1 MKILF
6 CHTGLS
12 TFVKSDLDFLK
23 LHYDVT
29 EYAYTVE
36 KGKVMKIRNIFSSL
50 FFSLKHVRRV
60 DVVYGWFGG
69 FHCFWAVLLAKILH
83 KKSIIIV
90 GGYDASYIPS
100 IKYGVFYNK
109 GMLLWCVKKIY
120 QWATYIC
127 PVDESLVRST
137 NYYADPTGKGY
148 KTGILNHMELEESKI
163 KVIPTGYDSEFW
175 EPDFSIVREG
185 VIALASVTNDNT
197 FVLKGFD
204 LLVECAKMLPEV
216 SFTFAGF
223 SPEMVAKTKPNLP
236 KNISLLSFQT
246 PEQSKILFQN
256 HKVFVLPSLTEGLPN
271 TLCEAMLCGCIPIG
285 ANAGAIPYIIDKN
298 GFILKRKDVDE
309 LKSVFLQAM
318 ACDQKESLRTFARK
332 SILDRFS
339 IEKRA
344 ESLFK
349 IIDTLV

>member
-12 TFVKSDLDFLK
+12 TFVISDLDFLK

-50 FFSLKHVRRV
+50 FISLKHVRRV
-60 DVVYGWFGG
+60 DIVYGWFGG
-69 FHCFWAVLLAKILH
+69 FHCFWAVLLAKILN

-100 IKYGVFYNK
+100 IRYGVFYNK

-127 PVDESLVRST
+127 PVSESVVRST

-175 EPDFSIVREG
+175 KPDFSIVREG

-204 LLVECAKMLPEV
+204 LLVECAKMLPEIP
-216 SFTFAGF
+216 FTFAGF
-223 SPEMVAKTKPNLP
+223 SPEMVEKTKPNIP
-236 KNISLLSFQT
+236 ANVKLLSFQT
-246 PEQSKILFQN
+246 PEESQVLFQN
-256 HKVFVLPSLTEGLPN
+256 HKIFVLPSLTEGLPN
-271 TLCEAMLCGCIPIG
+271 TLCEAMLCGCVPIVSNVG
-285 ANAGAIPYIIDKN
+285 VMPDLVGKLGYV
-298 GFILKRKDVDE
+298 L
-309 LKSVFLQAM
+309 
-318 ACDQKESLRTFARK
+318 DQKKPENLK
-332 SILDRFS
+332 ILIRNAVLNENYEMKK
-339 IEKRA
+339 IREKI
-344 ESLFK
+344 SMNYFK
-349 IIDTLV
+349 GIRLSKLQELINKEQ

>member
-60 DVVYGWFGG
+60 DIVYGWFGG

-100 IKYGVFYNK
+100 IRYGVFYNK

-163 KVIPTGYDSEFW
+163 KVIPTGYDSNFFKRNLNEKIF
-175 EPDFSIVREG
+175 DV
-185 VIALASVTNDNT
+185 VASGYVGDENN
-197 FVLKGFD
+197 FQRKGFD
-204 LLVECAKMLPEV
+204 LILQ
-216 SFTFAGF
+216 
-223 SPEMVAKTKPNLP
+223 VASKLPNLRFAIIGVSNALIENLKTALP
-236 KNISLLSFQT
+236 PNIYIQDFVSQ
-246 PEQSKILFQN
+246 
-256 HKVFVLPSLTEGLPN
+256 HKLVDYFSRAHIFLQISIAEGLPN
-271 TLCEAMLCGCIPIG
+271 TLCEAMLCECVPIG
-285 ANAGAIPYIIDKN
+285 SSVNGIPDAIGDS
-298 GFILKRKDVDE
+298 GFLLRSRDVNKLEEIILKALSNSNNLGIE
-309 LKSVFLQAM
+309 
-318 ACDQKESLRTFARK
+318 ARK
-332 SILDRFS
+332 RV
-339 IEKRA
+339 IEMFPISKRRNLLM
-344 ESLFK
+344 E
-349 IIDTLV
+349 IINYP